1 MIPRED
7 IRQDNI
13 MKHHNS
19 GRASGL
25 ALVLILIVALVVA
38 WLTVTQLGT
47 IRRPQ
52 DSGAVQPTEDL
63 VHQAQDA
70 VDTLNERMGQSIE
83 QH

>member
-1 MIPRED
+1 M
-7 IRQDNI
+7 NNNG
-13 MKHHNS
+13 K
-19 GRASGL
+19 GSGL
-25 ALVLILIVALVVA
+25 TLVLILIVALLVA

-63 VHQAQDA
+63 VQQAQDV
-70 VDTLNERMGQSIE
+70 VDALNDKMGQSIE